1 MDGLNTGMGRLLTMC
16 VTINNTGVH
25 FYNTFKLEEGREV
38 IDQQFK
44 EEKTDG
50 GFRRTNL
57 TTKEFTDYVR

>member
-1 MDGLNTGMGRLLTMC
+1 MC